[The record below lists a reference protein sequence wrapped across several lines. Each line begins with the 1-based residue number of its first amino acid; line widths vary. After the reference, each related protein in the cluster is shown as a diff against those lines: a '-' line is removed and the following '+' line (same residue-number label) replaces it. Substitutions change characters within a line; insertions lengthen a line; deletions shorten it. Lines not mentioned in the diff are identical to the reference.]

1 MEDPVAETT
10 LSVAQARIQLYPLI
24 DQFDAGDASVVR
36 IKSRSGKG
44 AVLVSAA
51 RYEELTAE

>member
-1 MEDPVAETT
+1 MAETT